1 MSHKYSLLFFIL
13 LIIFQIALGENI
25 VLNFKTNI
33 NSDSLNEE
41 NYMKSTMEQQ
51 IYVDM
56 KIGESKQVIP
66 MTLKTMKYPTFIV
79 SLNSQEKDITIK
91 YDESKSP
98 NSFKKLNQDEIKNL
112 FIYDFTQGYYVS
124 DSLEL
129 ENSKYNNFRYI
140 LATKMNGIAKNISGE
155 IGLSKKTE
163 NKLNYKYPQ
172 STNFIQQLT
181 ENKKISK
188 KIFGI
193 KYDTDYSGRFIIG
206 ETLDEVDS
214 QYKKEE
220 AITSKIDNQV
230 PNNNKDDWLI
240 KFNINFK
247 KDLNEEYKESSYGF
261 LQYEIGLIFGSD
273 NYRNNFITNYFQ
285 NKQCKESVINSSPY
299 SFYQY
304 TCDNKNQ
311 FEDFPDLYLSLD
323 EKHNFILT
331 KNDLFKKVGNKYF
344 FLVVFQVTQMNVNF
358 WRLGQLFFKKYP
370 IFLSYDDE
378 NDSTIIYYTTNK
390 EKIDGG
396 SNSGLTIALAI
407 LIPLIVIGLVLFL
420 IYHYR
425 KRNKKADELLSD
437 NPGTNNENNY
447 QIVDNNQ

>member
-1 MSHKYSLLFFIL
+1 
-13 LIIFQIALGENI
+13 
-25 VLNFKTNI
+25 
-33 NSDSLNEE
+33 
-41 NYMKSTMEQQ
+41 
-51 IYVDM
+51 
-56 KIGESKQVIP
+56 
-66 MTLKTMKYPTFIV
+66 
-79 SLNSQEKDITIK
+79 
-91 YDESKSP
+91 
-98 NSFKKLNQDEIKNL
+98 
-112 FIYDFTQGYYVS
+112 
-124 DSLEL
+124 
-129 ENSKYNNFRYI
+129 
-140 LATKMNGIAKNISGE
+140 MNGFAKNISGE

-172 STNFIQQLT
+172 STNFIQQLI

-193 KYDTDYSGRFIIG
+193 KYDTNYSGRFIIG

-247 KDLNEEYKESSYGF
+247 INLNEEYKESSYGF
-261 LQYEIGLIFGSD
+261 LQYEAGLIFGSD

-311 FEDFPDLYLSLD
+311 FEDFPDLNLSLD

-425 KRNKKADELLSD
+425 KGNKKADELLSD

>member
-1 MSHKYSLLFFIL
+1 
-13 LIIFQIALGENI
+13 
-25 VLNFKTNI
+25 
-33 NSDSLNEE
+33 
-41 NYMKSTMEQQ
+41 
-51 IYVDM
+51 
-56 KIGESKQVIP
+56 
-66 MTLKTMKYPTFIV
+66 MKYPTFIV
-79 SLNSQEKDITIK
+79 SSNSQEKDITIK

-98 NSFKKLNQDEIKNL
+98 NTFKKLNQDEIKNL
-112 FIYDFTQGYYVS
+112 FIYDFTQGHYVS

-172 STNFIQQLT
+172 STNFIQQLI

-206 ETLDEVDS
+206 ETLDMVDS

-230 PNNNKDDWLI
+230 PNNNKNDWLI

-261 LQYEIGLIFGSD
+261 LQYETGLIFGSD
-273 NYRNNFITNYFQ
+273 NYRKNFLINHFQ

-407 LIPLIVIGLVLFL
+407 LIPLIVIGLVLFG

>member
-1 MSHKYSLLFFIL
+1 
-13 LIIFQIALGENI
+13 
-25 VLNFKTNI
+25 
-33 NSDSLNEE
+33 
-41 NYMKSTMEQQ
+41 
-51 IYVDM
+51 
-56 KIGESKQVIP
+56 

-79 SLNSQEKDITIK
+79 SSNSQEKDINIK

-98 NSFKKLNQDEIKNL
+98 NTFKKLNQDEIKNL

-172 STNFIQQLT
+172 STNFIQQLI

-230 PNNNKDDWLI
+230 PNNNKNDWLI

-261 LQYEIGLIFGSD
+261 LQYETGLIFGSD

-311 FEDFPDLYLSLD
+311 FEDFPDLNLSLD